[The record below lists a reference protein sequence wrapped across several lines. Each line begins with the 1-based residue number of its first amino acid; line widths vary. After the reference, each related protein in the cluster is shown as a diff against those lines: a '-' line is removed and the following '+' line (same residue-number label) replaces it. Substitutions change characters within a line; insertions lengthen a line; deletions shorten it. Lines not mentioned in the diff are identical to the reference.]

1 MRFSS
6 PLPVAFICSFTFK
19 RNGEREGGRGSA
31 WQRLAPP
38 PSPPRPSLE
47 SGEVPGGP
55 GEVSGG
61 PRGVPRK
68 VPSGPRAGSRE
79 SRCGSG
85 EDPGGVRGGSS
96 GRIGQP
102 RGGGVGYGR
111 LRQAVG
117 TGVRGA
123 HKLRTP
129 HLAPPRVPV
138 AACARRLPTPS
149 RCVPLPKTVPPRRG
163 TGSKPTEGRGPR
175 RGAPGAPRGP
185 AVPVGRA
192 RVCAGARARCP
203 GLEVCTRGGACP
215 RVCAHLPRA
224 HAFGQPHL
232 PREQVRGNAALLR
245 GSGAQ
250 RGGELQGPPRGR
262 CWGRYRGRDPRPRP
276 SPRSLPGVE
285 IQRRT
290 PPRGQTS
297 GAARWGRAQRAL
309 PSPPLVL
316 LLPSLVGAFFIYFFL
331 SPFSPPLF
339 VFLRFLPSSLALS
352 PAFLFVP
359 FIFHPF
365 FHSFPFLSSSV
376 SALPMVFLPCFYPYF
391 I

>member
-1 MRFSS
+1 M
-6 PLPVAFICSFTFK
+6 
-19 RNGEREGGRGSA
+19 
-31 WQRLAPP
+31 
-38 PSPPRPSLE
+38 
-47 SGEVPGGP
+47 
-55 GEVSGG
+55 
-61 PRGVPRK
+61 PRK

-96 GRIGQP
+96 GRFGQP
-102 RGGGVGYGR
+102 RGGGVSYGR

-175 RGAPGAPRGP
+175 RGAPGSPRGP
-185 AVPVGRA
+185 AVPVGRV

-262 CWGRYRGRDPRPRP
+262 CWGRYRGRDPLPRP

-290 PPRGQTS
+290 PPPRANFGRS
-297 GAARWGRAQRAL
+297 ALGKGAAGAPVASSRPA
-309 PSPPLVL
+309 
-316 LLPSLVGAFFIYFFL
+316 PSLLSRCLLHLFPSLSFFL
-331 SPFSPPLF
+331 T
-339 VFLRFLPSSLALS
+339 SSLCFPSFPSFLAR
-352 PAFLFVP
+352 AFS
-359 FIFHPF
+359 
-365 FHSFPFLSSSV
+365 SFPFRALYFPSFLS
-376 SALPMVFLPCFYPYF
+376 FLPVSLFFRFRAPDGFPASFLPLFYLISSFFFRSPLPSFLYLF
-391 I
+391 SF

>member
-31 WQRLAPP
+31 WQRLASP

-55 GEVSGG
+55 GEVPGG

-79 SRCGSG
+79 SRCVPG

-149 RCVPLPKTVPPRRG
+149 RCVPLPKTVPPPPWNRVRAH
-163 TGSKPTEGRGPR
+163 RGPR
-175 RGAPGAPRGP
+175 PPTGRTGSPPRPGCARGEGAGVR
-185 AVPVGRA
+185 RS
-192 RVCAGARARCP
+192 AG
-203 GLEVCTRGGACP
+203 T
-215 RVCAHLPRA
+215 LPRPGGV
-224 HAFGQPHL
+224 HAWGCVST
-232 PREQVRGNAALLR
+232 RVRAPPAGTRLWATAPTSGTSPWER
-245 GSGAQ
+245 GSAA
-250 RGGELQGPPRGR
+250 RLR
-262 CWGRYRGRDPRPRP
+262 
-276 SPRSLPGVE
+276 
-285 IQRRT
+285 
-290 PPRGQTS
+290 
-297 GAARWGRAQRAL
+297 GAARGGIAG
-309 PSPPLVL
+309 PPPGPVL
-316 LLPSLVGAFFIYFFL
+316 GP
-331 SPFSPPLF
+331 
-339 VFLRFLPSSLALS
+339 
-352 PAFLFVP
+352 VP
-359 FIFHPF
+359 GP
-365 FHSFPFLSSSV
+365 
-376 SALPMVFLPCFYPYF
+376 
-391 I
+391 